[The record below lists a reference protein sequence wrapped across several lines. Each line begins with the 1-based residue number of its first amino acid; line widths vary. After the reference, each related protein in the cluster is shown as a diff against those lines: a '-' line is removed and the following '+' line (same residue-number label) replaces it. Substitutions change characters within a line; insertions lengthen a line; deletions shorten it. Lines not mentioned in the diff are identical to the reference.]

1 MLCWARMPWCHSSRW
16 SRPWWCIALVWVA
29 LEPTLSRASE
39 VALPASSIGQVPII
53 PRPAEAGTANLTIF
67 VRNVPIGSE
76 QVSIARTADGWTITS
91 SGRVG
96 PPIDVVG
103 RRIEVRYTPDWVA
116 RELTMQG
123 TARGVSQSIHTV
135 VNNSQA
141 VTDVDAGGQRTQKSD
156 AIDPNAVLVLPNSF
170 FGPFEAVA
178 ARLKTA
184 PAGAEIPAY
193 GGTTAFRIR
202 VGESSSQQIQTTAR
216 MIAAKRT
223 AVTLVLPGAL
233 LDADLWTDEA
243 GRMIRFSVPAQS
255 LEVVREDVASVAS
268 RTVTISRPNDEAV
281 RIPANGFVLAGTL
294 SKPTQAAPAGARL
307 PAVVLVGGSGP
318 TDRDS
323 LVFGIPVLGQIADG
337 LADAGFV
344 VLRYDKRGIGQSGGR
359 AESAGLTDYAEDV
372 RVAVKML
379 ADRKDIDPKR
389 IGVVGHSEGGAVA
402 LIAAAKDKRIAAVAL
417 LAANGVPGADLI
429 LAQQQHALDRLKL
442 SGEERQAKVDLQ
454 KRIDEAVLTGKGWE
468 QLSPEVRRSVDNAE
482 FQSILSYDPAK
493 IIPDV
498 RQPILIVQ
506 GELDTQVEPSNADR
520 LEALARKRK
529 NQAAVDVARVPGV
542 NHLLVPATT
551 GETDEYG
558 SLPDKRVSAA
568 IIDALS
574 AWLKKTL

>member
-1 MLCWARMPWCHSSRW
+1 M
-16 SRPWWCIALVWVA
+16 
-29 LEPTLSRASE
+29 
-39 VALPASSIGQVPII
+39 

-67 VRNVPIGSE
+67 VRNVPIGTE
-76 QVSIARTADGWTITS
+76 QVSIARTADGWTISS

-103 RRIEVRYTPDWVA
+103 RRIEVRYTPDWIA

-135 VNNSQA
+135 VNGTQA
-141 VTDVDAGGQRTQKSD
+141 VTDVDTGGQKTQKTD
-156 AIDPNAVLVLPNSF
+156 AVDPSTVLVLPNSF
-170 FGPFEAVA
+170 FSPFEAVA

-184 PAGAEIPAY
+184 GAGTEIPAY
-193 GGTTAFRIR
+193 GGTTSFRIR
-202 VGESSSQQIQTTAR
+202 VGESSSHQIQTTAR
-216 MIAAKRT
+216 LIAARRT
-223 AVTLVLPGAL
+223 AVTLLLPGAL

-268 RTVTISRPNDEAV
+268 RTVVISRPNDEAIRV
-281 RIPANGFVLAGTL
+281 PGNGFVLAGTL
-294 SKPTQAAPAGARL
+294 SRPAQPSAAGARL

-318 TDRDS
+318 TDRDG

-344 VLRYDKRGIGQSGGR
+344 VLRYDKRGVGQSGGR

-372 RVAVKML
+372 RAAVKML
-379 ADRKDIDPKR
+379 ADRKDVDPKR
-389 IGVVGHSEGGAVA
+389 IAVIGHSEGGAVA
-402 LIAAAKDKRIAAVAL
+402 LIAASKDKRIAAVAL
-417 LAANGVPGADLI
+417 LASNGVPGTDLI

-442 SGEERQAKVDLQ
+442 GDEERQAKVDLQ
-454 KRIDEAVLTGKGWE
+454 KRIDEAVLTGKGWD
-468 QLSPEVRRSVDNAE
+468 QISPDVRRSVDNPE

-493 IIPDV
+493 VVPDV
-498 RQPILIVQ
+498 RQPLLIIQ

-529 NQAAVDVARVPGV
+529 NQAAVDVVRVPGV
-542 NHLLVPATT
+542 NHLMVPATT
-551 GETDEYG
+551 GESDEYG
-558 SLPDKRVSAA
+558 SLPDKHVSAA
-568 IIDALS
+568 VVEALS
-574 AWLKKTL
+574 GWLKKTLQA

>member
-135 VNNSQA
+135 VNNAQA

-323 LVFGIPVLGQIADG
+323 LVFGIPVLGQIADV

-417 LAANGVPGADLI
+417 LAANGVPGTDLI

-558 SLPDKRVSAA
+558 SLPDKHLSAA
-568 IIDALS
+568 VIDALS

>member
-1 MLCWARMPWCHSSRW
+1 MPWCHSSRW

-135 VNNSQA
+135 VNNAQA

-184 PAGAEIPAY
+184 AAGAEIPAY

-233 LDADLWTDEA
+233 LDADL
-243 GRMIRFSVPAQS
+243 
-255 LEVVREDVASVAS
+255 
-268 RTVTISRPNDEAV
+268 
-281 RIPANGFVLAGTL
+281 
-294 SKPTQAAPAGARL
+294 
-307 PAVVLVGGSGP
+307 
-318 TDRDS
+318 
-323 LVFGIPVLGQIADG
+323 
-337 LADAGFV
+337 
-344 VLRYDKRGIGQSGGR
+344 
-359 AESAGLTDYAEDV
+359 
-372 RVAVKML
+372 
-379 ADRKDIDPKR
+379 
-389 IGVVGHSEGGAVA
+389 
-402 LIAAAKDKRIAAVAL
+402 
-417 LAANGVPGADLI
+417 
-429 LAQQQHALDRLKL
+429 
-442 SGEERQAKVDLQ
+442 
-454 KRIDEAVLTGKGWE
+454 
-468 QLSPEVRRSVDNAE
+468 
-482 FQSILSYDPAK
+482 
-493 IIPDV
+493 
-498 RQPILIVQ
+498 
-506 GELDTQVEPSNADR
+506 
-520 LEALARKRK
+520 
-529 NQAAVDVARVPGV
+529 
-542 NHLLVPATT
+542 
-551 GETDEYG
+551 
-558 SLPDKRVSAA
+558 
-568 IIDALS
+568 
-574 AWLKKTL
+574 